1 MFAAGIDI
9 GTTNLELS
17 LVSLDSCRIVERRS
31 APVKRVATCDP
42 YAFLQDAAGVLESV
56 EEMLASIKQPIGS
69 IGITGQVH
77 GIVYTDDNGKPLS
90 PLYGWLDRHGTEDFR
105 GSTPQKILAEK
116 TGVTLPAGY
125 GLLTHYA
132 NRLFHRVPE
141 GAARF
146 TGINE
151 LVAGF
156 LARKPLDA
164 ADASD
169 LACFGGFDPA
179 AETQNTRLLEEVM
192 PSPLPKF
199 LGLAKP
205 FSLAGTTR
213 SSIPVAVPV
222 GDNQTAFFG
231 LLSKPEESCLV
242 SIGTSGQI
250 SVYSKTPSCPNTM
263 ELRPFIMPGYL
274 QVGATLCAGKAYEV
288 LASLFRE
295 AISRYAASA
304 KLPLDIDDGAIF
316 DMMKGAAR
324 EILKENPGA
333 ASLVFDTAIN
343 GTRRDNARR
352 GSIANITLD
361 NFNVGNLVLGG
372 IDGIVRELADF
383 RKDLGPAFD
392 PIKSVVVAGSAVRKN
407 DLFIRALERQFDLEI
422 KIPPFDGGAAL
433 GAALIGAV
441 AGKLIAL
448 GECPAIIER
457 FWEKD

>member
-17 LVSLDSCRIVERRS
+17 LVSLDSCSIAERRS
-31 APVKRVATCDP
+31 APVKRIDSDDP
-42 YAFLQDAAGVLESV
+42 YAFLQDAAGILQSV
-56 EEMLASIKQPIGS
+56 EEMLSSIKQPIGS

-77 GIVYTDDNGKPLS
+77 GIVYTGDNGKPLS
-90 PLYGWLDRHGTEDFR
+90 PLYSWLDRHGTEEYQ
-105 GSTPQKILAEK
+105 GSTPQKILVEK

-132 NRLFHRVPE
+132 NRLFNRVPKD
-141 GAARF
+141 AARF

-156 LARKPLDA
+156 LTGKPLDT
-164 ADASD
+164 ADSSD
-169 LACFGGFDPA
+169 LACFGGFDPVT
-179 AETQNTRLLEEVM
+179 EKQNEKLLKEVLS
-192 PSPLPKF
+192 SPGLKF
-199 LGLAKP
+199 PGLAKP
-205 FSLAGTTR
+205 FSLAGMTP
-213 SSIPVAVPV
+213 SSIPVAVPA
-222 GDNQTAFFG
+222 GDNQAAFFG
-231 LLSKPEESCLV
+231 LLSKPEESCLI

-250 SVYSKTPSCPNTM
+250 SVYSKNPSCPDSM
-263 ELRPFIMPGYL
+263 ELRPYIMPGFL

-295 AISRYAASA
+295 IVKRYAAAA
-304 KLPLDIDDGAIF
+304 KLSFEISDTIIF
-316 DMMKGAAR
+316 DMMKDAAR
-324 EILKENPGA
+324 EINPGS

-352 GSIANITLD
+352 GSISNINLD
-361 NFNVGNLVLGG
+361 NFTAGNLVLGN

-383 RKDLGPAFD
+383 KKDLGAGFN
-392 PIKSVVVAGSAVRKN
+392 PIKSIVAAGSAVRKN
-407 DLFIRALERQFDLEI
+407 DLFIKALERQFNLEI

-441 AGKLIAL
+441 AGKLITL
-448 GECPAIIER
+448 EEIPLIIER
-457 FWEKD
+457 FWAAKT